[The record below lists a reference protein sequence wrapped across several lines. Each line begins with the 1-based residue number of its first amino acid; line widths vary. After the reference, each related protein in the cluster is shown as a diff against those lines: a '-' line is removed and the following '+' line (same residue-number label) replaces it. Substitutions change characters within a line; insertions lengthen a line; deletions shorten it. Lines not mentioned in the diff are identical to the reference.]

1 MFKRLFCEP
10 NSNKQLS
17 IEEQIKLCENDLN
30 LLKKKQLDENE
41 KKYLDLNVLA
51 INNDMEKKAKCLY
64 DFNRYI
70 EPIAESVATRF
81 LWNFNNSNNQDIIKC
96 EKNYL
101 MSPNGEKFEKF
112 SELLSACKF
121 TEDDILNGVKK
132 RFIEKTNIN
141 PACVIYIPKTPQS
154 CPKLIYEKLKV

>member
-1 MFKRLFCEP
+1 MFTWLFGK
-10 NSNKQLS
+10 SNNNGQLS

-51 INNDMEKKAKCLY
+51 INNDMEKKAMCLS
-64 DFNRYI
+64 DFNRYV
-70 EPIAESVATRF
+70 EPIADYVAHTF
-81 LWNFNNSNNQDIIKC
+81 LRDFNNPNKKDIMEYDQHHLI
-96 EKNYL
+96 
-101 MSPNGEKFEKF
+101 SPNDRTFDNC
-112 SELLSACKF
+112 SRLINVCKF
-121 TEDDILNGVKK
+121 TEDDLLNGVKK

-141 PACVIYIPKTPQS
+141 PACITYIPKTSLS